1 MPGTVDVAINGVAAE
16 LEVLVLLSR
25 GVCAREIAAEP
36 GVTQTTARNH
46 IRDVLRRL
54 DCHPQL
60 EAVARARQC
69 RLL

>member
-1 MPGTVDVAINGVAAE
+1 MPGTVAVAINGVAAE
-16 LEVLVLLSR
+16 LEVLR